1 MRLTTTQNVLRMPA
15 GERSPVIDLLRY
27 HAFVRVF
34 DGDPDRWIAA
44 LKKLRDSQSESDIRF
59 ARWVRERI
67 RRDPRLLERIRI
79 AVERTPIWG
88 EGGEED

>member
-1 MRLTTTQNVLRMPA
+1 MTQNVLRMPA
-15 GERSPVIDLLRY
+15 GDRSPVIDFLRY
-27 HAFVRVF
+27 HVFVRVF

-44 LKKLRDSQSESDIRF
+44 LKELHDSQSESDIRF

-67 RRDPRLLERIRI
+67 RRDPRMLERIRI

-88 EGGEED
+88 ESGEAD